1 MSDRSQRA
9 APDPEVVARAAR
21 GDQAAHRAL
30 YDAHRPDVFRIAR
43 SFPGLTAEDVDD
55 VIQESFV
62 RAFRH
67 LPKLQQHSR
76 FLPWLLTIARNRAI
90 SRLGKRRAEANAAV
104 EFGRE
109 AEVHLDV
116 EAEPPDLEAGME
128 LDVVRRVIDSLP
140 EGPERETVHL
150 FYVEGKLSAR
160 EIAEKLGVGKSAV
173 TMRLERFRTKVKKRI
188 LAEVARLRG
197 EGSDR

>member
-1 MSDRSQRA
+1 
-9 APDPEVVARAAR
+9 
-21 GDQAAHRAL
+21 
-30 YDAHRPDVFRIAR
+30 
-43 SFPGLTAEDVDD
+43 
-55 VIQESFV
+55 
-62 RAFRH
+62 
-67 LPKLQQHSR
+67 
-76 FLPWLLTIARNRAI
+76 
-90 SRLGKRRAEANAAV
+90 
-104 EFGRE
+104 
-109 AEVHLDV
+109 
-116 EAEPPDLEAGME
+116 ME